1 MKYKMAAK
9 CMDNKKNVHAKSCL
23 LSKYNL
29 HVYMYSIHCIQYTII
44 HVYIFMYT
52 YLQMSFLSGRETK
65 GARKRREPKS
75 WGLDFK
81 YCITFTYLVAA
92 FHCC

>member
-1 MKYKMAAK
+1 MKHKIATKFMN
-9 CMDNKKNVHAKSCL
+9 NKKNVHAKSCL

-29 HVYMYSIHCIQYTII
+29 HVCI

-75 WGLDFK
+75 WGMVFK